1 IRSTT
6 ASSRRRSLPVSLSA
20 RVKVTFTMLASLPDR
35 YGKQGSVGLA
45 LPLRA
50 SGIAAG
56 ASQETIEVIGEALPV
71 ALIEWR
77 RAPEDIA
84 GGPQLLHEIAH
95 GEALSDVVLRIQLA
109 SRVERVS
116 SAPDHLGGQG
126 YVGGDHQVAGLDL
139 LDDRLVGDVEALRHA
154 DGLDERGWRHAKQR
168 VGDQRRQD
176 LRPLGGPEDD
186 LLDDQRARIGIDP
199 DLHSADSTP
208 SEFLLTTRATT
219 LIMRPGQRRPA
230 LRQERILALQPGVP
244 HPIARVLEAVTDPQH
259 GGCRWPAS
267 EDFDPRRSSSCE

>member
-1 IRSTT
+1 MSRKVDVSARITAASGGAFMIRSTT

-116 SAPDHLGGQG
+116 PAPDHLGGQG
-126 YVGGDHQVAGLDL
+126 YVGCDHQVAGLDL
-139 LDDRLVGDVEALRHA
+139 LDDRMVGHVEALCHA
-154 DGLDERGWRHAKQR
+154 HALDEGGRRDAKHC
-168 VGDQRRQD
+168 VGNQCRQH
-176 LRPLGGPEDD
+176 LRALGGPEQD
-186 LLDDQRARIGIDP
+186 LLDDLGARIGVDP
-199 DLHSADSTP
+199 DLHSAPSLWSAPIVSATSRQMSTM
-208 SEFLLTTRATT
+208 A
-219 LIMRPGQRRPA
+219 I
-230 LRQERILALQPGVP
+230 LR
-244 HPIARVLEAVTDPQH
+244 
-259 GGCRWPAS
+259 S
-267 EDFDPRRSSSCE
+267 